1 MNCITHCDLDVEYR
15 RYEFPHGEYLLPLN
29 NDGTIHR
36 CMILRENQNE
46 IQITTDVISKK
57 LGSTFDELFDKL
69 INASSQPEIANYEP
83 GDTEYTGILN
93 NLLTT
98 LFSINNICPE
108 PFIEEL
114 PSPFPVGFGDAAILE
129 FIGLCYSLI
138 DDKKSSE
145 KAQHLSSKI
154 NLSVTIL
161 TPPLKEN
168 NMYWLWTKLYQIR
181 DEQSDKEI
189 VEKRIQ
195 EIKKDLIKQITNKN
209 YFDNS
214 QSNVNYSENLEFDS
228 DLQELLKNLEKIERI
243 AKDFLRQKM
252 TDKDIEKF
260 FPDSFKEAN
269 KRRMKNVIYKRKND
283 DSIEFLSLG
292 NLLYIFKGKLD
303 RKLPANIKQLTPIFI
318 NFKISSAIFYFIK
331 IIFLINFIVI
341 LFYIYSIICNQK
353 IATIKNII
361 YFLLIIN
368 KFTNT
373 KKSYYVI
380 FFKIKFILNNIQ
392 IWEKFF

>member
-228 DLQELLKNLEKIERI
+228 DLQKLLKNLEKIERI

-303 RKLPANIKQLTPIFI
+303 RKLPANIKQSFNSNPDFRFGIDEIHLRHFA
-318 NFKISSAIFYFIK
+318 N
-331 IIFLINFIVI
+331 IIDFRNEDKHFFNERSPNSIPNDFLK
-341 LFYIYSIICNQK
+341 LLLYTSIIL
-353 IATIKNII
+353 ID
-361 YFLLIIN
+361 YF
-368 KFTNT
+368 
-373 KKSYYVI
+373 
-380 FFKIKFILNNIQ
+380 
-392 IWEKFF
+392 EKRMMS

>member
-69 INASSQPEIANYEP
+69 INASGQPEIANYEP

-228 DLQELLKNLEKIERI
+228 DLQKLLKNLEKIERI

-303 RKLPANIKQLTPIFI
+303 RKLPANIKQSFNSNPDFRFGIDEIHLR
-318 NFKISSAIFYFIK
+318 NFAN
-331 IIFLINFIVI
+331 IIDFRNEDKHFFNERSPNSIPNDFLK
-341 LFYIYSIICNQK
+341 LLLYTSIIL
-353 IATIKNII
+353 ID
-361 YFLLIIN
+361 YF
-368 KFTNT
+368 
-373 KKSYYVI
+373 
-380 FFKIKFILNNIQ
+380 
-392 IWEKFF
+392 EKRMTS